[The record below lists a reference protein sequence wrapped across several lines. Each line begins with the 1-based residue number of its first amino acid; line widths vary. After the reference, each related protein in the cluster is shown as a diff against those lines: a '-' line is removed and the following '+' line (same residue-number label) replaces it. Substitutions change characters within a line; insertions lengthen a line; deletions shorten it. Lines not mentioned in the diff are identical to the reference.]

1 MLSQRVVACSNE
13 FYMADEAF
21 ALSPISA
28 RAAQPDE
35 ADYEAIREAFMET
48 ARGRWFLGEYA
59 KRNRNADT
67 RMVLDEMARI
77 EQTLEALQQSTPD
90 SRLSEILATISNA
103 VAQAAEVA
111 ASAGGGLT
119 IDDRLAPIYRG
130 VRILKEISWRWRE
143 VGAESRICDSIES
156 QVEAIQDSC
165 AQLARDDARA
175 AFAAAF
181 ELMRT
186 TLEALAR
193 EHGPDIP
200 PAATPAATFHSAHSE
215 TVVVATP
222 AEAAGYTVPATQ
234 PELKIVPPSDL
245 HPSLGSTPFTAE
257 ILEARRLPDDDPAA
271 AIRRMTLIEK
281 IAFFA

>member
-1 MLSQRVVACSNE
+1 
-13 FYMADEAF
+13 MADEAF

-48 ARGRWFLGEYA
+48 ARGRWFLGEFA

-67 RMVLDEMARI
+67 HMVLDGMARI

-90 SRLSEILATISNA
+90 TRLTEILATICS
-103 VAQAAEVA
+103 VVDQAAEVA
-111 ASAGGGLT
+111 ASAVGELT

-143 VGAESRICDSIES
+143 IGAESRICDSIES
-156 QVEAIQDSC
+156 QVEAIQESC
-165 AQLARDDARA
+165 TQLARVDARA

-181 ELMRT
+181 ELMRN
-186 TLEALAR
+186 TLEALAG
-193 EHGPDIP
+193 EHGLDV
-200 PAATPAATFHSAHSE
+200 PAVTKPAATFYSPGSE
-215 TVVVATP
+215 TVVGAEPTAP
-222 AEAAGYTVPATQ
+222 AQAGVYTVPPPTQ
-234 PELKIVPPSDL
+234 PELAIVPPSDL
-245 HPSLGSTPFTAE
+245 HPSLGATPFTPE
-257 ILEARRLPDDDPAA
+257 IIESSRLPEADPAA
-271 AIRRMTLIEK
+271 AIRGMTLIEK